1 MATYYRVYDS
11 RHLQADC
18 QEPGSAP
25 EPYARQLSMGYLYLF
40 YRPKGVGVV
49 PLKCPFAMG
58 NPGSALIHGS
68 LNSRSIGSASNAGHM
83 IVTNTQI
90 HHVMPSSSTGTDLEI
105 GELGGSGALTSYHN
119 VRTLKKLEM
128 VPKIRPTC

>member
-1 MATYYRVYDS
+1 LATYYRVYDS
-11 RHLQADC
+11 RHLQADS

-58 NPGSALIHGS
+58 NPGSHLIHGS
-68 LNSRSIGSASNAGHM
+68 LNSRSIGSASNAGHT
-83 IVTNTQI
+83 IVTNTDTPCHAI
-90 HHVMPSSSTGTDLEI
+90 CSRDVKTVYFSEPVTGLPKPVFYRLPKDL
-105 GELGGSGALTSYHN
+105 
-119 VRTLKKLEM
+119 
-128 VPKIRPTC
+128 